1 MRSSSDLFKKGI
13 MTAYTSQ
20 PNVKLNS
27 DTIGDAL
34 KYSMNMEGETKES
47 EYEDAKNKF
56 KEDLKLDSDFVEFKK
71 KSRKHDKDTGDQYS
85 YGVPNAASNDPFVKK
100 KKYGRVNKIEA
111 DEATGASSAGSFS
124 APLFTKEETNETE
137 KIPGGLA
144 KGKTLKDIAKIH
156 SKGKI
161 KGDIEEVFK
170 TLKKELVKGV
180 KTELEHTDSI
190 KIAMEI
196 AKDHLYEDPHYY
208 TKLSKI
214 ESKEGDIEKVE
225 ATEATTSASV
235 GAYSTPAF
243 IAKNK
248 KNWRGGKK
256 PIYKGGKFVKV
267 KKKCLTFPYCN
278 QGAGAVKIFENGS
291 VKEAINSASQKLGV
305 DEQIIKKI
313 LYYNL
318 KSKNKK

>member
-1 MRSSSDLFKKGI
+1 
-13 MTAYTSQ
+13 
-20 PNVKLNS
+20 
-27 DTIGDAL
+27 
-34 KYSMNMEGETKES
+34 
-47 EYEDAKNKF
+47 
-56 KEDLKLDSDFVEFKK
+56 
-71 KSRKHDKDTGDQYS
+71 
-85 YGVPNAASNDPFVKK
+85 VKK
-100 KKYGRVNKIEA
+100 KKYGRLNKIEA

-144 KGKTLKDIAKIH
+144 KGKTLKDIAKMH
-156 SKGKI
+156 SKGKM
-161 KGDIEEVFK
+161 KGDIEDVFK

-214 ESKEGDIEKVE
+214 EGKEGDIEKVE

-248 KNWRGGKK
+248 KN
-256 PIYKGGKFVKV
+256 
-267 KKKCLTFPYCN
+267 KCIL
-278 QGAGAVKIFENGS
+278 QVSGS
-291 VKEAINSASQKLGV
+291 LSGNLNTLEQMSMHFIWLVFILKL
-305 DEQIIKKI
+305 
-313 LYYNL
+313 
-318 KSKNKK
+318 

>member
-13 MTAYTSQ
+13 MAAYTSQ

-27 DTIGDAL
+27 DTVGDAM
-34 KYSMNMEGETKES
+34 KYMQALEGET
-47 EYEDAKNKF
+47 
-56 KEDLKLDSDFVEFKK
+56 
-71 KSRKHDKDTGDQYS
+71 T
-85 YGVPNAASNDPFVKK
+85 
-100 KKYGRVNKIEA
+100 
-111 DEATGASSAGSFS
+111 EATGASSAGSYS
-124 APLFTKEETNETE
+124 APLFTKEETKESE
-137 KIPGGLA
+137 KIPGGIS
-144 KGKTLKDIAKIH
+144 KGKTLKDIARKHSYDDSKDSTSKEKIEKMFSH
-156 SKGKI
+156 
-161 KGDIEEVFK
+161 
-170 TLKKELVKGV
+170 LKKQLVKGV
-180 KTELEHTDSI
+180 KVELEHTDSI
-190 KIAMEI
+190 KVAMEI
-196 AKDHLYEDPHYY
+196 AKDHLFEDPEYY
-208 TKLSKI
+208 TKLKKI
-214 ESKEGDIEKVE
+214 EVSESEVEKVE
-225 ATEATTSASV
+225 ATEATTSGSV

-278 QGAGAVKIFENGS
+278 QGAGAVKIFENDS

-318 KSKNKK
+318 KGKNKK

>member
-1 MRSSSDLFKKGI
+1 MRNSSDLFKKGI
-13 MTAYTSQ
+13 MAAYTSQ

-34 KYSMNMEGETKES
+34 KYSMNMEGETIES
-47 EYEDAKNKF
+47 EKISPKDKF
-56 KEDLKLDSDFVEFKK
+56 KEDLKNDPEYTEFKK
-71 KSRKHDKDTGDQYS
+71 KSKKYDKETGTAYS
-85 YGVPNAASNDPFVKK
+85 FGVPNAVSNDPFVKK
-100 KKYGRVNKIEA
+100 KKYGRLNKIEA

-144 KGKTLKDIAKIH
+144 KGKTLKDIAKMH
-156 SKGKI
+156 SKGKM
-161 KGDIEEVFK
+161 KGDIEDVFK
-170 TLKKELVKGV
+170 DLKKELVKGV
-180 KTELEHTDSI
+180 KTELEHTDI
-190 KIAMEI
+190 LKIAMEI
-196 AKDHLYEDPHYY
+196 AKDHLYEDPRYY
-208 TKLSKI
+208 TNLSKI
-214 ESKEGDIEKVE
+214 EGKEGEIEKVE

-318 KSKNKK
+318 KTKNKK